1 MQNKTVYLQIVR
13 LNDITVLS
21 KVINQIFEHFRDE
34 KDSGILTLTHIYLLI
49 GCSAPLW
56 LSSSLTE
63 QSRLLLAS
71 GVITVGIGDSFASLG
86 GFYFG
91 FHKWP
96 NSKKSYEGTLCSFIS
111 QFIALVLLHI
121 HFSMPS
127 LIISD
132 LLKFVLVSFV
142 SSLAETFT
150 SHVDNLILP
159 LVQFLLV
166 LLIF

>member
-1 MQNKTVYLQIVR
+1 M
-13 LNDITVLS
+13 NDIPVLS

-34 KDSGILTLTHIYLLI
+34 KDSGILTLTHIYLLV

-91 FHKWP
+91 AHKWP
-96 NSKKSYEGTLCSFIS
+96 NSKKSYEGTLCSFLS

-121 HFSMPS
+121 SFRMPS

-132 LLKFVLVSFV
+132 LLKFGLVSFV

-159 LVQFLLV
+159 LVQYLLV

>member
-1 MQNKTVYLQIVR
+1 MQIIR
-13 LNDITVLS
+13 LSNIPLLS

-34 KDSGILTLTHIYLLI
+34 KDSGILTLTHIYLLV

-56 LSSSLTE
+56 LSSSLTD

-96 NSKKSYEGTLCSFIS
+96 NSKKSYEGTLCSFVSQLIS
-111 QFIALVLLHI
+111 LLLLHI
-121 HFSMPS
+121 SFRLPQ
-127 LIISD
+127 IILSD
-132 LLKFVLVSFV
+132 LFKFGLVSLA

-150 SHVDNLILP
+150 RHVDNLILP
-159 LVQFLLV
+159 LVQYALV
-166 LLIF
+166 LLLF